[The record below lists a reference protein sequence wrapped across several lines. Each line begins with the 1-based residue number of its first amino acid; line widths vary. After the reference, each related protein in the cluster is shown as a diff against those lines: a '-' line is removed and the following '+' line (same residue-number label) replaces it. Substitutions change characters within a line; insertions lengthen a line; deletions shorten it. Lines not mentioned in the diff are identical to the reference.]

1 MRTAFDDSLSSHSLA
16 GTNRYRQISEMLV
29 ARVFA
34 VAVAVAAVV
43 ELHPLE
49 ALPFVRGRKWIR
61 KLRCLSEASFEAFP
75 FFALHKWEPE
85 GQACGRLSF
94 AYYFFGEAKKSK

>member
-1 MRTAFDDSLSSHSLA
+1 MVATP
-16 GTNRYRQISEMLV
+16 NMLV
-29 ARVFA
+29 AFVLDVDVD
-34 VAVAVAAVV
+34 VAVVF
-43 ELHPLE
+43 ELGIPLK

-75 FFALHKWEPE
+75 FFAPHKWEPE